1 MRTLI
6 TFILFAGMFLVISG
20 IYEQKL
26 DIAQKEKK
34 IEYRFIPR
42 SLYEEQLANNTT
54 FADKLL
60 TPLFEQNNVNNYDPN
75 IDTDSSPL
83 LS

>member
-1 MRTLI
+1 MKTLLI
-6 TFILFAGMFLVISG
+6 FVLFAGMFLVISG

-42 SLYEEQLANNTT
+42 TLYEEQLSNNTT
-54 FADKLL
+54 FASKVK
-60 TPLFEQNNVNNYDPN
+60 PLFESENLHGYDP
-75 IDTDSSPL
+75 IISST
-83 LS
+83 